1 MNYFIKEPSF
11 QSNTVEFWSDIRL
24 PFQGNGSIKA
34 MRDSL
39 VEAIFQMNPNKN
51 NILRASYHSKLKDFC
66 DLENILLYNIEKPAV
81 FKKLCRGG
89 ISLERTFDF
98 GPCLGISGN
107 AFPHYHRYELVNKP
121 YIRHWRVQKILAHWE
136 NISISKITTDTKP
149 AEYWKALKEDQI
161 SVLDEVSDGFFGID
175 IEIKIQEKSGFNLVS
190 VIKPLLDGIIA
201 SFHAHQGENLELVSK
216 RLAKS
221 VDVDRQYIEN
231 LLLNKSQAVLGM
243 RNLIHPYQNNIKWN
257 PADERCMV
265 INIICNK
272 NHEKKS
278 PEISGRL
285 FTLI

>member
-1 MNYFIKEPSF
+1 MLAENHY
-11 QSNTVEFWSDIRL
+11 RL
-24 PFQGNGSIKA
+24 G
-34 MRDSL
+34 
-39 VEAIFQMNPNKN
+39 
-51 NILRASYHSKLKDFC
+51 ILFNLLLQFT
-66 DLENILLYNIEKPAV
+66 ENILLYNIEKPAV

-190 VIKPLLDGIIA
+190 VIKPMLDGIIA
-201 SFHAHQGENLELVSK
+201 GFHVHQGETLDLLSR
-216 RLAKS
+216 RLAKTMI
-221 VDVDRQYIEN
+221 VDTQYAEK
-231 LLLNKSQAVLGM
+231 LLLDKSQGVLGM
-243 RNLIHPYQNNIKWN
+243 RKLLHPYQNSVQWN
-257 PADERCMV
+257 PADDRCV
-265 INIICNK
+265 AINIICKKTSERK
-272 NHEKKS
+272 N
-278 PEISGRL
+278 PQISGRL
-285 FTLI
+285 YAVT